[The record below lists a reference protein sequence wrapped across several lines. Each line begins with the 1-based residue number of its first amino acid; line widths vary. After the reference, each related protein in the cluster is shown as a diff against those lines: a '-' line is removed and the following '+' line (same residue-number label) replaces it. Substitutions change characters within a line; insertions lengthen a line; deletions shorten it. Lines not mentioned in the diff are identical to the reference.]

1 MREDLNNF
9 ENLVNKQQ
17 IFKETEKAI
26 AIVEHSC
33 DSAIPSK
40 FVWVPKSVAKIEGK
54 YVVAIKGWF
63 ADKMIRTCVFPLS
76 TKEAE
81 ERLDKYVEKFQRKVS

>member
-1 MREDLNNF
+1 MKEDLNKF
-9 ENLVNKQQ
+9 EKLVEKQQ

-26 AIVEHSC
+26 AIVNYSC

-40 FVWVPKSVAKIEGK
+40 FIWIPKSVALIEDK

-63 ADKMIRTCVFPLS
+63 ADKMIGQCIFPLT

-81 ERLDKYVEKFQRKVS
+81 ERLEKYIERFERKVD

>member
-1 MREDLNNF
+1 MKEDLNKF
-9 ENLVNKQQ
+9 ENLVEEQQ

-26 AIVEHSC
+26 AIVKQSC
-33 DSAIPSK
+33 DSAIPSE
-40 FVWVPKSVAKIEGK
+40 FVWIPKSVAKIEGK

-63 ADKMIRTCVFPLS
+63 ADKMIRTCVYSLT

-81 ERLDKYVEKFQRKVS
+81 TRLDKYVERFAKKAV

>member
-1 MREDLNNF
+1 MKEDLNKF

-26 AIVEHSC
+26 AIVQNSC
-33 DSAIPSK
+33 DSAISSK
-40 FVWVPKSVAKIEGK
+40 FVWLPKSVSKIEGK

-63 ADKMIRTCVFPLS
+63 ADKMLLQCTYALT

-81 ERLDKYVEKFQRKVS
+81 NRLDKYIEKFEKKVS